1 MAVGVKGAE
10 AFEHALV
17 LAIARRMVAQQ
28 ERIEQ
33 HLIEVGTYNGADL
46 LVCGPTIEKSIRIA
60 MRDK

>member
-28 ERIEQ
+28 ERIEE

-46 LVCGPTIEKSIRIA
+46 LVCV
-60 MRDK
+60 DK